1 MHKISALIAIIAVG
15 LAALHATGESLE
27 AFRGEVADSQ
37 CAMNVHSMTR
47 SHREMLKGKSMG
59 NTPADCS
66 RYCIEHLGGKVVLVS
81 GKDVR
86 YMDGPET
93 LMQYLGKKVRVRGA
107 LEKATNTI
115 HISKIELAE

>member
-1 MHKISALIAIIAVG
+1 MHKIGALIVTIILG
-15 LAALHATGESLE
+15 LTTLRAAGESTE
-27 AFRGEVADSQ
+27 AFQGEVADSQ

-86 YMDGPET
+86 YMDGAET
-93 LMQYLGKKVRVRGA
+93 LMQYLGKKVRVRGE
-107 LEKATNTI
+107 LEKASNTI
-115 HISKIELAE
+115 HVSKIELVE